1 MNAADQILPGR
12 GRGTAERSSVVEGA
26 HVSATTTTVASLHRP
41 RSGEDLD
48 VRDQFPA
55 LGDWHYLDSAATAQ
69 KPQSVIDAITQAYAR
84 DYATVHRGVYERSA
98 TMTDAYERARAAASN
113 LIGGQPN
120 ELVFTRGATEAINLV
135 ARTLPRNGR
144 NRVLL
149 STLEHHS
156 NIVPWQLAG
165 YEIDAVPLT
174 PDGQI
179 DLYAAEQMLTE
190 EHRVVAFAHISNV
203 LGSVLDAKRAAGIA
217 HSKGALL
224 LLDGCQAVPRLRVD
238 VASIGADFYAYS
250 AHKLYGPTGIGCLW
264 GRAELLENLPP
275 WQGGGAMID
284 TVRFEESTYLDP
296 PARFEAGTPHIVGAV
311 GLHAAVNWVE
321 NLGLDAVHAHECAL
335 VAEARDALRGIAGV
349 TLYGPED
356 SAGIVSFNVDGVHPH
371 DTATILDDAGVAVRA
386 GHHCAQPLMR
396 CLGVEATARASFA
409 AHSDSGDIAALAGGI
424 EQVKRI
430 FGK

>member
-1 MNAADQILPGR
+1 MNAPDQILPGT
-12 GRGTAERSSVVEGA
+12 GRGTAERSSVVEGSTPP
-26 HVSATTTTVASLHRP
+26 SALTGCHLPVPGRNSLLSVRP
-41 RSGEDLD
+41 
-48 VRDQFPA
+48 QFPA
-55 LGDWHYLDSAATAQ
+55 IAGWHYLDSAATAQ
-69 KPQSVIDAITQAYAR
+69 KPQVVIDAITQAYSR

-98 TMTDAYERARAAASN
+98 TMTDAYERSRAAASN

-135 ARTLPRNGR
+135 ARTLPKNGR

-149 STLEHHS
+149 SQLEHHS

-165 YEIDAVPLT
+165 YEVDAVPLT
-174 PDGQI
+174 SDGQI
-179 DLYAAEQMLTE
+179 DLDAAEQMLTE
-190 EHRVVAFAHISNV
+190 QHRVVAFAHVSNV
-203 LGSVLDAKRAAGIA
+203 LGSILDAERAAVIA
-217 HSKGALL
+217 HAKGALL
-224 LLDGCQAVPRLRVD
+224 LLDGCQAVPRLPVD
-238 VASIGADFYAYS
+238 VAAIGADFYAFS
-250 AHKLYGPTGIGCLW
+250 AHKLYGPTGIGALW
-264 GRAELLENLPP
+264 GRAALLADLPP

-284 TVRFEESTYLDP
+284 TVTFERTTFLDP
-296 PARFEAGTPHIVGAV
+296 PARFEAGTPHIVGAI

-321 NLGLDAVHAHECAL
+321 KLSLDAIHAHECAL
-335 VAEARDALRGIAGV
+335 VAETREALHSIPGI

-396 CLGVEATARASFA
+396 WLGIEATARASFA
-409 AHSDSGDIAALAGGI
+409 AHSDSSDIEALVHGI

-430 FGK
+430 FST

>member
-1 MNAADQILPGR
+1 MDATKAPPPQGEVAARSADGGGPSPAQPPSAVLR
-12 GRGTAERSSVVEGA
+12 TAAPPEGE
-26 HVSATTTTVASLHRP
+26 SLN
-41 RSGEDLD
+41 

-55 LGDWHYLDSAATAQ
+55 LGNWHYLDSAATAQ
-69 KPQSVIDAITQAYAR
+69 KPQAVIDAITDAYSR

-98 TMTDAYERARAAASN
+98 TMTDAYERARAAASK

-120 ELVFTRGATEAINLV
+120 ELIFTRGATEAINLV
-135 ARTLPRNGR
+135 ARTLPKNGR

-149 STLEHHS
+149 SQLEHHS

-174 PDGQI
+174 SDGQI
-179 DLYAAEQMLTE
+179 DLDAAERMLTE
-190 EHRVVAFAHISNV
+190 EHRVVAFAHVSNV
-203 LGSVLDAKRAAGIA
+203 LGSILDAKRAAEIA

-224 LLDGCQAVPRLRVD
+224 LLDGCQAVPRLPVG
-238 VASIGADFYAYS
+238 VAEIGADFYAFS
-250 AHKLYGPTGIGCLW
+250 AHKLYGPTGIGALW
-264 GRAELLENLPP
+264 GRAELLASMPP

-284 TVRFEESTYLDP
+284 TVTFEGSTFLDP

-311 GLHAAVNWVE
+311 GLHAAVNWVHE
-321 NLGLDAVHAHECAL
+321 VGIDHIHAHECAL
-335 VAEARDALRGIAGV
+335 VAETREALARIPGV
-349 TLYGPED
+349 TVYGPAN

-396 CLGVEATARASFA
+396 WLGVEATARASFA
-409 AHSDSGDIAALAGGI
+409 AHSDSSDIAALVNGI
-424 EQVKRI
+424 QQVKRI
-430 FGK
+430 FG

>member
-1 MNAADQILPGR
+1 MNAPTRIK
-12 GRGTAERSSVVEGA
+12 
-26 HVSATTTTVASLHRP
+26 SA
-41 RSGEDLD
+41 LD

-55 LGDWHYLDSAATAQ
+55 IVGWHYLDSAATAQ
-69 KPQSVIDAITQAYAR
+69 KPQSVIDVITQAYSR

-98 TMTDAYERARAAASN
+98 TMTDAYERSRAAASK

-135 ARTLPRNGR
+135 ARTLPKDGR

-149 STLEHHS
+149 SQLEHHS

-174 PDGQI
+174 PNGQI
-179 DLYAAEQMLTE
+179 DLDAAEKMLTE
-190 EHRVVAFAHISNV
+190 DHRVVAFAHVSNV
-203 LGSVLDAKRAAGIA
+203 LGSILDAKRAAGIA

-224 LLDGCQAVPRLRVD
+224 LLDGCQAVPRLPVD
-238 VASIGADFYAYS
+238 VAGLGADFYAFS

-264 GRAELLENLPP
+264 GRAELLASMPP

-284 TVRFEESTYLDP
+284 TVRFEETTFLDP
-296 PARFEAGTPHIVGAV
+296 PARFEGGTPHIVGAV
-311 GLHAAVNWVE
+311 GLHAAVDWVE
-321 NLGLDAVHAHECAL
+321 RLSLDAIHAHECAL
-335 VAEARDALRGIAGV
+335 VAETREALRSISGV

-396 CLGVEATARASFA
+396 WLGIEATARASFA
-409 AHSDSGDIAALAGGI
+409 AHSDSSDIAALVRGI

-430 FGK
+430 FRS

>member
-1 MNAADQILPGR
+1 VNAPTRIN
-12 GRGTAERSSVVEGA
+12 
-26 HVSATTTTVASLHRP
+26 SALN
-41 RSGEDLD
+41 

-55 LGDWHYLDSAATAQ
+55 LGGWHYLDSAATAQ
-69 KPQSVIDAITQAYAR
+69 KPQAVIDAITQAYSR

-98 TMTDAYERARAAASN
+98 SMTDAYERARAAASN
-113 LIGGQPN
+113 LIGGKPN

-149 STLEHHS
+149 SQLEHHS

-165 YEIDAVPLT
+165 FEIDTVPLT
-174 PDGQI
+174 ADGQI
-179 DLYAAEQMLTE
+179 DLDAAEQMLTE
-190 EHRVVAFAHISNV
+190 QHCLVGFAHVSNV
-203 LGSVLDAKRAAGIA
+203 LGSILDARRAAEIA
-217 HSKGALL
+217 HSRGALL
-224 LLDGCQAVPRLRVD
+224 LLDGCQAVPRLD
-238 VASIGADFYAYS
+238 VNIVTLGADFYAFS
-250 AHKLYGPTGIGCLW
+250 GHKLYGPTGIGCLW
-264 GRAELLENLPP
+264 GRADLLASMPP

-284 TVRFEESTYLDP
+284 KVTFEETTYLDP

-321 NLGLDAVHAHECAL
+321 NLSLDAIHAHECAL
-335 VAEARDALRGIAGV
+335 VAETREALRSIPGV
-349 TLYGPED
+349 TVYGPEE

-396 CLGVEATARASFA
+396 WLGVEATARASFA
-409 AHSDSGDIAALAGGI
+409 AHSDSSDIAALVKGI
-424 EQVKRI
+424 EQVKRV
-430 FGK
+430 FA